1 MTILNYNIRHVWRL
15 NKYYRTEIKYG
26 TIAKEYEHLMEVES
40 AVLDPYFTA
49 DNLNHVLEIGPGMG
63 VFSALIHRKY
73 GPNLYMID
81 GGAGIPDVADTIGW
95 RGDNPTP
102 CADIKALRDFMF
114 TNDILDFEVLELLPA
129 CVKGQTYPEYR
140 LIQDDKESLDTMDLQ
155 DAWANTRFDL
165 IVSLRSWCWHYD
177 ADLYLDFVVKRSIP
191 HHTLLLVDM
200 RLQNGQPEKLFEH
213 FELVKEIDSKDDY
226 EINRLLLR
234 AI

>member
-1 MTILNYNIRHVWRL
+1 MTILNYNKLDVWRL
-15 NKYYRTEIKYG
+15 NQYYRTDIKYG

-49 DNLNHVLEIGPGMG
+49 DTLNHVLEIGPGMG

-73 GPNLYMID
+73 GPNLYLIE
-81 GGAGIPDVADTIGW
+81 GGASEAPDVDDTIGW

-114 TNDILDFEVLELLPA
+114 TNDILDFEVLELLPS
-129 CVKGQTYPEYR
+129 GDYR
-140 LIQDDKESLDTMDLQ
+140 LIQDDKEGVDTMEQQ
-155 DAWANTRFDL
+155 DAWPNTRFDL

-191 HHTLLLVDM
+191 HHTLLLVDV

-213 FELVKEIDSKDDY
+213 FELVKEIECQDDY
-226 EINRLLLR
+226 KMNRLLLR